1 MSRAVAI
8 HTEAAAAARHARYG
22 KLPVRI
28 RFEDMTEE
36 VEAEVSVGAN
46 AAYDPERS
54 WNYYSCLALDLGL

>member
-1 MSRAVAI
+1 MSKAVAMD
-8 HTEAAAAARHARYG
+8 TEAATAARHARYG
-22 KLPVRI
+22 KLPARI

-36 VEAEVSVGAN
+36 VEAEVNVGAS

>member
-1 MSRAVAI
+1 MGKAVAMD
-8 HTEAAAAARHARYG
+8 TEAAMAARHARYG
-22 KLPVRI
+22 KLPARI

-36 VEAEVSVGAN
+36 VEAEANVGAN